1 MKEKHRLLLLYVKTV
16 ERKRRNKTIPQKSEK
31 KKPKQPSRK
40 GKERKEKTPV
50 LYITIKEERTQS
62 SS

>member
-1 MKEKHRLLLLYVKTV
+1 MKEKHRLLLLLYVKTV

-31 KKPKQPSRK
+31 KKPKQPSKK
-40 GKERKEKTPV
+40 GKERKTPV